1 MPFVYLLNER
11 RWIPRNSAFL
21 KPLDPPMTEV
31 GRWNKTCLNCHATGV
46 RPNWASEFDAN
57 TEVSNFGI
65 ACEACHGP
73 GEKHV
78 AAYQNPLQR
87 YPAYMGDGTAKEIVN
102 PSKLDPH
109 RSAEVCGQCHAILNY
124 KKYDFQKWAR
134 SGFSKSYFLS
144 FKEWAD
150 DQLRPGM
157 RGNRACTQ
165 CHSSFENEEALVRH
179 THHPA
184 DSSGSSCYNC
194 HMSYTTY
201 GLLKAIRSHTVES
214 PSVAVTLETGRPN
227 ACNQCHLDKP
237 LKWTADL
244 LKERYDID
252 SPELPEDHRR
262 LAASL
267 IWLYKGDAAQR
278 ALMAWSM
285 GWAPALD
292 ASDPDWMPAHLAELL
307 RDPYDAVR
315 FIALRSLRR
324 HAGFE
329 EFEFDH
335 LSRPGLRKKASE
347 QVIARWQAAYSEPD
361 SSPGLSHPHACSFS
375 ASGSSSRSFTD

>member
-1 MPFVYLLNER
+1 
-11 RWIPRNSAFL
+11 
-21 KPLDPPMTEV
+21 
-31 GRWNKTCLNCHATGV
+31 
-46 RPNWASEFDAN
+46 
-57 TEVSNFGI
+57 
-65 ACEACHGP
+65 
-73 GEKHV
+73 
-78 AAYQNPLQR
+78 
-87 YPAYMGDGTAKEIVN
+87 
-102 PSKLDPH
+102 
-109 RSAEVCGQCHAILNY
+109 
-124 KKYDFQKWAR
+124 
-134 SGFSKSYFLS
+134 
-144 FKEWAD
+144 
-150 DQLRPGM
+150 M
-157 RGNRACTQ
+157 RGNEACTQ
-165 CHSSFENEEALVRH
+165 CHSEFENEEALVRH

-361 SSPGLSHPHACSFS
+361 SSPGPSHPPKRGPHLLLNEQ
-375 ASGSSSRSFTD
+375 GQLDQDRVETLLMERDSSLIRLLE